1 MDGAMD
7 GELSGALAQVGRA
20 VRDTV
25 RRGGGAA
32 DHLVVRTE
40 GGDDVYG
47 IDARAD
53 EVLVEELRRRC
64 GERWPGSL
72 VIEGFDAPVPIG
84 EGGGDGEGG
93 EWTYLADPVDG
104 TRGLLAGLRSAWVLL
119 GAGRGAATIADLSV
133 AAAVEVP
140 TPRAA
145 LGRVATVG
153 PGGLQVVDDHLD
165 GVAPPVSV
173 ELVPRRDAVLDRC
186 FVTVV
191 RLLPGGHA
199 TIGRWADLVLD
210 GWEVYDDLYPCTG
223 GQLMAVAD
231 GSAAAVLDPRPLL
244 HPDGFASH
252 PYDLAA
258 VAVARAA
265 GVVVEALP
273 HGPLASPIDTS
284 TPVAWA
290 AYANEE
296 VARLLQP
303 RIVAAFDEMGR
314 PSM

>member
-7 GELSGALAQVGRA
+7 TELSGALAQVGRA

-25 RRGGGAA
+25 RRGRGAG

-84 EGGGDGEGG
+84 DGGD
-93 EWTYLADPVDG
+93 WAYLADPVDG

-119 GAGRGAATIADLSV
+119 GAGRRARTIAELSV

-145 LGRVATVG
+145 LGRVAAVG
-153 PGGLQVVDDHLD
+153 PDGLHVVDDDLD
-165 GVAPPVSV
+165 GVAPPVPV
-173 ELVPRRDAVLDRC
+173 ELAPRRDAVLDRC

-191 RLLPGGHA
+191 RLLPGGHE
-199 TIGRWADLVLD
+199 TIGRWTDLVLD

-231 GSAAAVLDPRPLL
+231 GSVAAVLDPRPLL

-265 GVVVEALP
+265 GVVVDALP
-273 HGPLASPIDTS
+273 HGPLVSPIDTS

-296 VARLLQP
+296 IAGLLRP
-303 RIVAAFDEMGR
+303 RIAAAFDEIGR
-314 PSM
+314 SSR